1 MKNKMTRK
9 NYPTMIMPLLLALA
23 AVANA
28 AEYDASVRA
37 GVGASDNIA
46 RTAQNEIAE
55 TITTAGFDFAVTNQT
70 RRMDL
75 DLRSQF
81 DYVDYSDGTFDSEWV
96 GGLNAFASFTLID
109 ERLRWIV
116 QDDFG
121 QTLFDPLQP
130 ARPGNRENVNY
141 FTTGPTLNLLPASRN
156 FIDIDLRYS
165 RVNYEVR
172 PYDNKRLSGAL
183 SIGRE
188 ISQESTLS
196 LNLRGQRTEFDDGE
210 LTPPIETYEAFARFE
225 TTGNRSTLG
234 FDIGYT
240 EVEFGGSEGDGIL
253 ARVDYTR
260 QTSANGTFTMSGG
273 SQYSDQGNIFRFY
286 NELTNNLGVT
296 TDITDSPAP
305 FRNDFFALAYA
316 LDQVRYTVAA
326 SIDWSQQD
334 FADGQGD
341 DRDLFRGRLDFRREV
356 TRTVFAGANIGFQRR
371 EFNDLARRDDDLI
384 LGLNIGYRISA
395 GFDVSIDYQHFQR
408 NSTTLD
414 ADFTENRAFLR
425 VSYTPVWSR

>member
-1 MKNKMTRK
+1 MKNKITHK
-9 NYPTMIMPLLLALA
+9 NIRTPLVPLLLVMS
-23 AVANA
+23 AVGNA

-46 RTAQNEIAE
+46 RTPQNEIAE
-55 TITTAGFDFAVTNQT
+55 TITTAGFDFAVTEQT

-81 DYVDYSDGTFDSEWV
+81 EYLDYSDGTFDSEWV
-96 GGLNAFASFTLID
+96 GGLNLFANFTLID

-116 QDDFG
+116 QNNFG
-121 QTLFDPLQP
+121 QTLSDPF
-130 ARPGNRENVNY
+130 RPVGPDNRENVNF

-156 FIDIDLRYS
+156 LVDIDLRYS
-165 RVNYEVR
+165 RINYEVR

-188 ISQESTLS
+188 ISQESELS

-210 LTPPIETYEAFARFE
+210 LTPPIELYEAFVRFE

-240 EVEFGGSEGDGIL
+240 EVEFDGSEGDGIL

-296 TDITDSPAP
+296 TDTTDSPAP
-305 FRNDFFALAYA
+305 FRNDFFALAYT
-316 LDQVRYTVAA
+316 LDQVRYTVDA
-326 SIDWSQQD
+326 SMDWNQENYD
-334 FADGQGD
+334 DGQGD
-341 DRDLFRGRLDFRREV
+341 DRDLFRGRLEFRREV
-356 TRTVFAGANIGFQRR
+356 TRTVFLGANIGFQRR
-371 EFNDLARRDDDLI
+371 EFKYLARRDDDLI
-384 LGLNIGYRISA
+384 LGFNIGYRFSA
-395 GFDVSIDYQHFQR
+395 GFDISIDYQHFQR
-408 NSTTLD
+408 NSITPD

-425 VSYTPVWSR
+425 VSYMPVWSR

>member
-1 MKNKMTRK
+1 MKNKITHQ
-9 NYPTMIMPLLLALA
+9 NIAAVLMPLLLTGT
-23 AVANA
+23 VVCSA

-46 RTAQNEIAE
+46 RTPQNEIAE

-96 GGLNAFASFTLID
+96 GGLNAFVTFTLID

-121 QTLFDPLQP
+121 QALFDPLQP
-130 ARPGNRENVNY
+130 ARPDNRENINF

-156 FIDIDLRYS
+156 LIDIDVRYS
-165 RVNYEVR
+165 RVHYEIR
-172 PYDNKRLSGAL
+172 PFDNERLSGAL
-183 SIGRE
+183 SVGRE
-188 ISQESTLS
+188 ISRESTLS
-196 LNLRGQRTEFDDGE
+196 LNLRGERTEFDDGE

-240 EVEFGGSEGDGIL
+240 EVEFDGSEGDGIL

-260 QTSANGTFTMSGG
+260 QTSANGTVTM
-273 SQYSDQGNIFRFY
+273 
-286 NELTNNLGVT
+286 
-296 TDITDSPAP
+296 
-305 FRNDFFALAYA
+305 
-316 LDQVRYTVAA
+316 
-326 SIDWSQQD
+326 
-334 FADGQGD
+334 
-341 DRDLFRGRLDFRREV
+341 
-356 TRTVFAGANIGFQRR
+356 
-371 EFNDLARRDDDLI
+371 
-384 LGLNIGYRISA
+384 
-395 GFDVSIDYQHFQR
+395 
-408 NSTTLD
+408 
-414 ADFTENRAFLR
+414 
-425 VSYTPVWSR
+425 